1 MSNLSEDAW
10 ALLALKSTPT
20 TGKGSGGGGGG
31 TGKGGNRHHHQST
44 IDSLAAD
51 LSNSATTNGTSGVM
65 INTNNGGLAA
75 TSPIAKLETREFEY
89 MITQKR
95 IVIGRNSNKG
105 DVDVNMGNST
115 FISRRHIEIFYQE
128 GYFYMICNGKN
139 GVFVD
144 GIFQRKSAP
153 PFLLPRT

>member
-10 ALLALKSTPT
+10 ALLALKSTNT
-20 TGKGSGGGGGG
+20 NKNNSN
-31 TGKGGNRHHHQST
+31 KLRHH
-44 IDSLAAD
+44 DSSVMAAD
-51 LSNSATTNGTSGVM
+51 LSTNGTA
-65 INTNNGGLAA
+65 NTNGSVN
-75 TSPIAKLETREFEY
+75 PIAKLETREFEY

-115 FISRRHIEIFYQE
+115 FISRRHIEIYYQE

-153 PFLLPRT
+153 PFLLPRTYVFYSDFFFKSNISHQIKN